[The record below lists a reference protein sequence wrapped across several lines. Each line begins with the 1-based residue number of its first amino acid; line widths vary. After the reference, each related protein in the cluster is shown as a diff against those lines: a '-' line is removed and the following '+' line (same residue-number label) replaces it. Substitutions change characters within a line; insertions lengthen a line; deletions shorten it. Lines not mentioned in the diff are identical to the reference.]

1 MSNYFH
7 SVTLDEEKCKG
18 CTNCIKLCPVEAIRV
33 HRGKAK
39 IIEER
44 CIDCGECI
52 RSCPN
57 HAKIAV
63 TDTLE
68 RLAGFQYNIVL
79 PAPSFFAQIREEKDI
94 ERILQTF
101 LGLGFDEVFEVA
113 LAAEVVGYMVGK
125 YLATNNYKKPLISS
139 ACPAIL
145 RLMQIKFPDLLE
157 QVTPIMTPMEVAARL
172 AKEDAVRRTGIAYD
186 KIGAFF
192 ISPCPAKVTEMRQP
206 LHVKKSAVDGVIGA
220 SAIYKDVVK
229 QLPKVK
235 GAAKGLR
242 RATSRGIGW
251 GYLTG
256 ESRAIGSPST
266 LSTGGIQNAV
276 SIFEEIERGE
286 LKDVDFIEVQACPGG
301 CVGGPL
307 NIQNLFVARVNLKNM
322 VTKYKAKDAYF
333 SNKQLHRFYEQ
344 DHYWSTEPV
353 QPRPIMVLDDDV
365 SKALVKMERLD
376 AITSSLPGLDC
387 GACGSPTCR
396 TLAEDIIRGIAFD
409 TDCVIKLRERVKT
422 LAEEILDLARKLP
435 QTMAKEQSASGRKD
449 DEKDFSSA

>member
-1 MSNYFH
+1 MANYFH
-7 SVTLDEEKCKG
+7 SVTLDEEKCLG
-18 CTNCIKLCPVEAIRV
+18 CTNCIKRCPVEAIRV
-33 HRGKAK
+33 HQGKAK

-57 HAKIAV
+57 HAKVAV
-63 TDTLE
+63 TDALE
-68 RLAGFQYNIVL
+68 RLAAFEYRIVL

-94 ERILQTF
+94 ERILQA
-101 LGLGFDEVFEVA
+101 LLNLGFDEVYEVA
-113 LAAEVVGYMVGK
+113 LAAEVVSYMVGK

-145 RLMQIKFPDLLE
+145 RLMQMKFPDLLE

-172 AKEDAVRRTGIAYD
+172 AKEGAVARTGIPYER
-186 KIGAFF
+186 IGAFF

-220 SAIYKDVVK
+220 TAIYKDVIK
-229 QLPKVK
+229 QLAKVK
-235 GAAKGLR
+235 GSTKGLR

-256 ESRAIGSPST
+256 ESRAIGTSSS
-266 LSTGGIQNAV
+266 LSTGGIQNAI

-307 NIQNLFVARVNLKNM
+307 NMQNLFVARVNLKNM
-322 VTKYKAKDAYF
+322 ITKYKAKDAYF
-333 SNKQLHRFYEQ
+333 DAKQLKRFYEQ
-344 DHYWSTEPV
+344 DHFWSTERV
-353 QPRPIMVLDDDV
+353 EPRPIMVLDDDV
-365 SKALVKMERLD
+365 SKALFKMERLD
-376 AITSSLPGLDC
+376 AITASLPGLDC
-387 GACGSPTCR
+387 GACGSPNCR
-396 TLAEDIIRGIAFD
+396 ALAEDIIRGSAFD

-435 QTMAKEQSASGRKD
+435 QTMAKEQPATGKND
-449 DEKDFSSA
+449 DGKDFSSA